1 MFNSLISFENDK
13 SLGNDEI
20 KDTVMKLLNESK
32 QLKHICASQQQAII
46 KLFEKLIK
54 IKDIFLIGDLFH
66 C

>member
-20 KDTVMKLLNESK
+20 KDTFMKLLNESK
-32 QLKHICASQQQAII
+32 QQAII